1 MRTHG
6 SKGESVAEY
15 AVVLALIAMIVTA
28 VLLSIGHGSHDR
40 LASINAATA
49 GSTVDAGNT
58 TAASSG
64 THGRGVA
71 TANSG
76 NNSGGNQRSG
86 NNAADDD

>member
-40 LASINAATA
+40 FASINAATA
-49 GSTVDAGNT
+49 GSTVDAGNS

-64 THGRGVA
+64 AHGRGPA

-76 NNSGGNQRSG
+76 NNSGSGQPSG
-86 NNAADDD
+86 NNVAAGD